1 MALSV
6 AVFVGE
12 SQDWIPELVERT
24 KSLTIGAGTENKD
37 ICPMITKA
45 SLERA
50 EGIIAQS
57 EHDGS
62 TILLD
67 GRKPNVPGYE

>member
-24 KSLTIGAGTENKD
+24 KALTVGAGTENKD

-50 EGIIAQS
+50 EGIIA
-57 EHDGS
+57 
-62 TILLD
+62 
-67 GRKPNVPGYE
+67 